1 MHRLLTLL
9 MPLLLSCPALH
20 AQFDRQNIDLLG
32 NFDDPL
38 VPPEPVYGIRYQSCW
53 GWADPLSGREYGIIG
68 SSEGTYIIEVTDPTN
83 PVERDYIP
91 GRSNQRIWHEY
102 KTVGNYL
109 YIISDGGGNSLQIV
123 DLTTLPDSGHVVY
136 DGTNIF
142 DSGHTLYVD
151 GTHLYVASVSQLSGS
166 YSSMNVYDVSS
177 PASPVLLRR
186 LDQDYPSISQ
196 VHDMFVINDTVFA
209 SCGYQG
215 LYIFTYDES
224 SNRFTQ
230 RGSLTNY
237 TPGGSYNHSSFISND
252 RSTLYMMDEVPDG
265 LPCKVVDVS
274 DLSNP
279 FIVDTFYSNAGCTP
293 HNPYVKGNL
302 LINANYQDGVWVYD
316 ISSPQAPVL
325 AGYFDT
331 HPQNTPGTYPNP
343 PYAGCWATY
352 TDLPSGTLLASD
364 MQLGLFCLDLGTITG
379 IARPEGALPVRLY
392 PNPAGERLTISL
404 PEAVAGARVSLTDL
418 QGRELLATVMNGQ
431 TTTLAVG
438 ELNPGFY
445 LVKVVAGDRIRCS
458 RVQIIR

>member
-1 MHRLLTLL
+1 MKYILTFLCAL
-9 MPLLLSCPALH
+9 ALNGASAQFSFQNINLLS
-20 AQFDRQNIDLLG
+20 
-32 NFDDPL
+32 NFDDPT
-38 VPPEPVYGIRYQSCW
+38 VPAEPVYGIRYQSCW
-53 GWADPLSGREYGIIG
+53 GWADPLTDREYGIIG
-68 SSEGTYIIEVTDPTN
+68 SSEGTYIIEVTDPGN
-83 PVERDYIP
+83 PVQRDYIP

-151 GTHLYVASVSQLSGS
+151 GTHLYVASVSQTGGS

-177 PASPVLLRR
+177 PATPVLLRR

-196 VHDMFVINDTVFA
+196 VHDMFVINDTIFA

-224 SNRFTQ
+224 TNRFTQ

-252 RSTLYMMDEVPDG
+252 RTTLYMMDEVPDG

-279 FIVDTFYSNAGCTP
+279 FVVDTFYSNAGCTP

-302 LINANYQDGVWVYD
+302 LVNANYQDGVWIYD
-316 ISSPQAPVL
+316 ISNPQVPVF

-331 HPQNTPGTYPNP
+331 HPQNSPGTYPNP
-343 PYAGCWATY
+343 PYAGCWAAY

-364 MQLGLFCLDLGTITG
+364 MQLGLFCLDIGTITG
-379 IARPEGALPVRLY
+379 LSTRPSLNPVRLF
-392 PNPAGERLTISL
+392 PNPAQDRLTIALSESSNGGTYL
-404 PEAVAGARVSLTDL
+404 LTDL
-418 QGRELLATVMNGQ
+418 QGRELMNGELNAA
-431 TTTLAVG
+431 TTMLDISR
-438 ELNPGFY
+438 LNPGFY
-445 LVKVVAGDRIRCS
+445 LVKIQLGEQVRSTRI
-458 RVQIIR
+458 QITR